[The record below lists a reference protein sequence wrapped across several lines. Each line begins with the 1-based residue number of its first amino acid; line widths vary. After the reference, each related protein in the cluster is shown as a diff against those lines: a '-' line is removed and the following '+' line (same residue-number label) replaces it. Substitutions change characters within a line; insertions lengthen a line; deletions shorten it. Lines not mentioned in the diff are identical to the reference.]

1 MSEAIRDDLIRLLHN
16 QLPDHPADYFQLSTE
31 LNQHQLWLEYNR
43 PTLLLMLAHPGAQSA
58 GGSTDFIARGPGE
71 PVMLLFDTWFRDQAA
86 RALFV
91 EPCSGER
98 ASILA
103 TCAVFLQRCASAHQV
118 QE

>member
-16 QLPDHPADYFQLSTE
+16 QLPEHPADYFQLSTE
-31 LNQHQLWLEYNR
+31 LNRHQLWLEYNK
-43 PTLLLMLAHPGAQSA
+43 PELLLMLAHPGVEAG
-58 GGSTDFIARGPGE
+58 GGSTDFIVRGPGD
-71 PVMLLFDTWFRDQAA
+71 PVMLLFDIRFRDQAA

-98 ASILA
+98 TSILA
-103 TCAVFLQRCASAHQV
+103 TCAVFLQHCTTAPQA

>member
-1 MSEAIRDDLIRLLHN
+1 
-16 QLPDHPADYFQLSTE
+16 
-31 LNQHQLWLEYNR
+31 
-43 PTLLLMLAHPGAQSA
+43 
-58 GGSTDFIARGPGE
+58 
-71 PVMLLFDTWFRDQAA
+71 MLLFDTWFRDQAA